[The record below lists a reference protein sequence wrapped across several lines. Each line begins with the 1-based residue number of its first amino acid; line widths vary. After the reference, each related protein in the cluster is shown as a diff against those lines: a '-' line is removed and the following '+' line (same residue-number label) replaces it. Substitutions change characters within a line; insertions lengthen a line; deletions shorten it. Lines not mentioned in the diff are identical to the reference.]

1 LIELFV
7 NSKITIVQVGDG
19 EIVLMLTDR
28 HALISVGGTEIRV
41 GTAFHSAA
49 LDNLCTEKR
58 KNRTREYIG
67 IISTATRSIAILKHH
82 ILLISQVPKPHLR
95 IIRDFR
101 VFKGQRSLFLVA
113 PTVMDPSCIV
123 SK

>member
-1 LIELFV
+1 
-7 NSKITIVQVGDG
+7 
-19 EIVLMLTDR
+19 VLAR
-28 HALISVGGTEIRV
+28 VGGTKIRV

-49 LDNLCTEKR
+49 LDNVCTGKW

-67 IISTATRSIAILKHH
+67 IISTVNRSIAILKHH
-82 ILLISQVPKPHLR
+82 ILLISQIPKPHLR

-113 PTVMDPSCIV
+113 PTVMHPSCIV